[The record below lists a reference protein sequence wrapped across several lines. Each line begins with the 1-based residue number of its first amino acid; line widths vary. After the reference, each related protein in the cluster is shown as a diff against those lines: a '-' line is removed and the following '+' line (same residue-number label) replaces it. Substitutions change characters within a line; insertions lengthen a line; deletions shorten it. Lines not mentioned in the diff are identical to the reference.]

1 MKGQLIVRI
10 DADLKKRFQALS
22 RREGKSM
29 SEKVTGLIGEF
40 VSSNDFSA
48 RVDRVWGKIG
58 NELREKGLGPGE
70 VYKAVAETRKPGGR
84 PAKK

>member
-29 SEKVTGLIGEF
+29 SEKITGLIGEF

-58 NELREKGLGPGE
+58 SELREKGLGPKDVE
-70 VYKAVAETRKPGGR
+70 KVIKETRGR
-84 PAKK
+84 T

>member
-48 RVDRVWGKIG
+48 RVDRVWGKIEG
-58 NELREKGLGPGE
+58 ELREKGLGPEE
-70 VYKAVAETRKPGGR
+70 VYKAVAETRKSERR
-84 PAKK
+84 PPKK